1 MSKITVRSASSIYR
15 ALAQGI
21 VGPGQNYFHIPSRL
35 LSGAAAVVTVEL
47 QVSLLQSKALND
59 WLSVTGALADYPQG
73 DLGLYFQYD
82 WEQAPPW
89 SNYGVLNADGSG
101 SWFADVPMID
111 ESRGKWV
118 SKTFPN
124 RNWPM
129 HSTVRSIE
137 GWRSSLIKRPDALP
151 QVGDAPLTPVS
162 ATLLVETSEDDL
174 VWSTSDTVLVDS
186 TVSTTS
192 TIGVPS
198 APYVR
203 VSLSETTG
211 DHPFVLV
218 DMSFVTV

>member
-21 VGPGQNYFHIPSRL
+21 VGLGQNYFHIPSRL
-35 LSGAAAVVTVEL
+35 LSGAVGIVTVKL

-59 WLSVTGALADYPQG
+59 WFSVTGTLADSPHG

-82 WEQAPPW
+82 WDQSPPW
-89 SNYGVLNADGSG
+89 GNYGVINADGSG
-101 SWFADVPMID
+101 SWFADIPMVD

-129 HSTVRSIE
+129 HSTIRAID
-137 GWRSSLIKRPDALP
+137 GWRHSLIKRPDALP
-151 QVGDAPLTPVS
+151 QKGDPPLTPVS
-162 ATLLVETSEDDL
+162 ATLLVETSKDDL
-174 VWSTSDTVLVDS
+174 LWSTSDTVLVDS
-186 TVSTTS
+186 TVSTTL
-192 TIGVPS
+192 TLNVPS

-203 VSLSETTG
+203 VSLSKTTG

-218 DMSFVTV
+218 DMSFLTV